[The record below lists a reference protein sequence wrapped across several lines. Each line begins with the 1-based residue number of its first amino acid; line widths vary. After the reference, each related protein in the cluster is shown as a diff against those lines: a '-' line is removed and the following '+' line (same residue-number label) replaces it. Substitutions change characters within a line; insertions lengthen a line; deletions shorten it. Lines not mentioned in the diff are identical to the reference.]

1 KLNALKSELGEKASA
16 VPVILADASDEDALK
31 AMCEQTRVIISTV
44 GPYALYGEPLVQA
57 CVRSGTDYCDLTG
70 EVQWIRKMVERYEAE
85 AKTSGARI
93 VHCCGFDSIPSDMG
107 VWFLQNQAEQTFGMP
122 CQDVRMRVKTAKGE
136 FSGGTV
142 ASMMNVAKEAA
153 ADPKLRKELANPF
166 SICPPE
172 HRSKT
177 RQPSLKGAEF
187 DKTFNAWLAPFV
199 MGAIN
204 TRVVHRSNAMQNA
217 RYGKEFTYDEA
228 MMTGR
233 GTKGRLAAY
242 AITGGLAA
250 FFTASA
256 IKPTRWLVEK
266 FVPQPGEGP
275 SPEAQKAGF
284 YDLRF
289 VGRTEDGK
297 TIITKVTGDQDPGY
311 GSTGKMLG
319 EAGMCL
325 AFDSPADQPGGFW
338 TPSSLLDGKLMDRL
352 TSKAGLT
359 FEVLET
365 R

>member
-1 KLNALKSELGEKASA
+1 MA
-16 VPVILADASDEDALK
+16 
-31 AMCEQTRVIISTV
+31 
-44 GPYALYGEPLVQA
+44 
-57 CVRSGTDYCDLTG
+57 
-70 EVQWIRKMVERYEAE
+70 
-85 AKTSGARI
+85 
-93 VHCCGFDSIPSDMG
+93 
-107 VWFLQNQAEQTFGMP
+107 
-122 CQDVRMRVKTAKGE
+122 
-136 FSGGTV
+136 
-142 ASMMNVAKEAA
+142 
-153 ADPKLRKELANPF
+153 
-166 SICPPE
+166 
-172 HRSKT
+172 
-177 RQPSLKGAEF
+177 
-187 DKTFNAWLAPFV
+187 
-199 MGAIN
+199 AIN
-204 TRVVHRSNAMQNA
+204 TRVVHRSNALQNA

-242 AITGGLAA
+242 AVTGGLGA
-250 FFTASA
+250 FLMASA
-256 IKPTRWLVEK
+256 VKPTRWLVEK
-266 FVPQPGEGP
+266 FVPKPGEGP

-325 AFDSPADQPGGFW
+325 AFDIPADQPGGFW